1 MALLIESNGKLA
13 IKQMEFKL
21 ESQKLELESHAQ
33 TQTIQ
38 LAIIKMF
45 KDTLHVFKDPLPQLA
60 PSRFVFSSCH
70 RGFGVPTSTKG

>member
-33 TQTIQ
+33 AQTIQ
-38 LAIIKMF
+38 LAITKMF
-45 KDTLHVFKDPLPQLA
+45 KDTLHVFKEFKYL
-60 PSRFVFSSCH
+60 
-70 RGFGVPTSTKG
+70 